1 LVENRPHPQIRRR
14 RWRDNLAFRY
24 PRAKMKTPMKTNL
37 IFRFSTLFAA
47 LLFGIILPV
56 FAQVGAELQMAELT
70 KKLELT
76 DQQQKN
82 LAPIVEQRDR
92 QIKALKADTSKG
104 KLQKLRKAS
113 ELQENFRNQAAKILN
128 PEQVKKL
135 EALQAERRAKLMGH

>member
-1 LVENRPHPQIRRR
+1 
-14 RWRDNLAFRY
+14 
-24 PRAKMKTPMKTNL
+24 MKTNA
-37 IFRFSTLFAA
+37 IFKFSTLFAA
-47 LLFGIILPV
+47 LLFGIVLPV
-56 FAQVGAELQMAELT
+56 FAQLGAELQMAELT

-82 LAPIVEQRDR
+82 LAPIVEQRDK
-92 QIKALKADTSKG
+92 QIKALKADTSTG

-113 ELQENFRNQAAKILN
+113 QLQENFRNQAAKILN

>member
-1 LVENRPHPQIRRR
+1 
-14 RWRDNLAFRY
+14 
-24 PRAKMKTPMKTNL
+24 MKINL
-37 IFRFSTLFAA
+37 IFRFSTLFAV
-47 LLFGIILPV
+47 LLFGIVLPV

-82 LAPIVEQRDR
+82 LAPIVMQRDK
-92 QIKALKADTSKG
+92 QIKALKADTSTG